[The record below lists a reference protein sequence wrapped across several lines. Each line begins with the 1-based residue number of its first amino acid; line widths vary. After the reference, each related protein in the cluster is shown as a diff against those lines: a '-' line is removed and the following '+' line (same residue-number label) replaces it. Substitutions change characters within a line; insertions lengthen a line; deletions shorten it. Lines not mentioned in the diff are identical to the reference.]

1 MLTETE
7 LMSDTET
14 KRFLHVSPEP
24 ALKWKLAQ
32 VPWID
37 QLTADLE
44 PAGVMVQ
51 MDITDIQYPDDSFD
65 VIYCSHVL
73 EHVPDD
79 AAAMRE
85 LLRVLRPSGWAILQ
99 VPIWREVTDEDRS
112 VTDAAERTLRF
123 GQNDHV
129 RSYGTDYALR
139 LAEAGFQVTVDPYPR
154 RLGLACVTRFGLTR
168 AEEVHF
174 VRKLPG
180 GVPGSVER
188 PLNDGGARPVASVVA
203 GRVEQVLDGTVRGWA
218 WKPAAPHERV
228 SVRVTLD
235 NEEAGGGVA
244 SLARRSLAEAGMG
257 DGRYGFSLP
266 LPAALAAPRRHILR
280 VEADGVA
287 LPAANS
293 FATAAEGDIWTGAE
307 FGLDAGPRVG
317 VRPNVVGRVESVRD
331 GLVTGWASSPPAP
344 GWRVGV
350 RAILDGRDVAG
361 DVAGRPRRSLAD
373 MGIGDCRCGF
383 AIELPHA
390 GGGPH
395 RLRIEAEGGIALPP
409 AASFTTTTEHRDDPW
424 YVIDVA
430 QARRP

>member
-1 MLTETE
+1 
-7 LMSDTET
+7 
-14 KRFLHVSPEP
+14 
-24 ALKWKLAQ
+24 
-32 VPWID
+32 
-37 QLTADLE
+37 
-44 PAGVMVQ
+44 
-51 MDITDIQYPDDSFD
+51 
-65 VIYCSHVL
+65 
-73 EHVPDD
+73 
-79 AAAMRE
+79 
-85 LLRVLRPSGWAILQ
+85 
-99 VPIWREVTDEDRS
+99 
-112 VTDAAERTLRF
+112 
-123 GQNDHV
+123 
-129 RSYGTDYALR
+129 
-139 LAEAGFQVTVDPYPR
+139 
-154 RLGLACVTRFGLTR
+154 
-168 AEEVHF
+168 

-266 LPAALAAPRRHILR
+266 LPAAPPPPDATSWR

-293 FATAAEGDIWTGAE
+293 FATAGRRRH
-307 FGLDAGPRVG
+307 LDRRG
-317 VRPNVVGRVESVRD
+317 VRARCRAACRRKAKRRRRVESVRD

-361 DVAGRPRRSLAD
+361 RTSPGGLGAHSPTWASATAGADSRSSFLTPVGVLTGCASRPRAAS
-373 MGIGDCRCGF
+373 
-383 AIELPHA
+383 P
-390 GGGPH
+390 
-395 RLRIEAEGGIALPP
+395 LPP